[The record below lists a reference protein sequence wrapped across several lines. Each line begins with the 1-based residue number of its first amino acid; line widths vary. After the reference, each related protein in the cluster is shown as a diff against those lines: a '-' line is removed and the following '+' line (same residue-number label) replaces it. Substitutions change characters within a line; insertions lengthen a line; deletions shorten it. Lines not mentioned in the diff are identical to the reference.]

1 MDAGK
6 PTISTTKQIDAA
18 KADPE
23 RHQLLHAGRGLY
35 LRVSKTG
42 AKSWVYRFKQAGR
55 QHDIGLG
62 PTRLVGLQEA
72 RHRAAE
78 LDRQRFDGVDPMATR
93 GRAVAAKATTFEE
106 CAKAYLDTHAAANK
120 PAWRTLW

>member
-18 KADPE
+18 KADPD

-42 AKSWVYRFKQAGR
+42 AKSWVYRFKAAGR
-55 QHDIGLG
+55 QHDLGLG
-62 PTRLVGLQEA
+62 PTRIVGLAEA

-78 LDRQRFDGVDPMATR
+78 LDRQRFDKIDVMATR
-93 GRAVAAKATTFEE
+93 ARTVAVRAI
-106 CAKAYLDTHAAANK
+106 
-120 PAWRTLW
+120 